1 MTRKVC
7 ADQPDQL
14 RRAKNREAMDDIAII
29 AQILQAIGG
38 SPTAIEGAVVA
49 WLGKRLYFAYDDL
62 EHRD

>member
-38 SPTAIEGAVVA
+38 SPAAIEGAVVA
-49 WLGKRLYFAYDDL
+49 
-62 EHRD
+62 